1 MRNNREIDYWISLC
15 ETVKELQENKRKRSV
30 GGDRDFP
37 EGLWLTENIAGKSA
51 IFNCKVMNCWGWKNC
66 SLNKALDM
74 QT

>member
-37 EGLWLTENIAGKSA
+37 EGLWLTENIVTQQE
-51 IFNCKVMNCWGWKNC
+51 KVLFLIAK
-66 SLNKALDM
+66 L
-74 QT
+74 